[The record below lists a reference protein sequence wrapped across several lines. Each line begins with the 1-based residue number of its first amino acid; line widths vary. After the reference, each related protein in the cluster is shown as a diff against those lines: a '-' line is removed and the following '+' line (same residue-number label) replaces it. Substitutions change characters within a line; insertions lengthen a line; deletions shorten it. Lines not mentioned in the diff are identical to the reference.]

1 MTFLTPYCTSPLP
14 QDGLYDKLPPYLT
27 SVSVQTMT
35 AAPEVSLIL
44 APPCPFTLAHLTL
57 PLAPSPSPYCS
68 FPFTLVTS
76 TTQDHGYTRLPA
88 YCSPLGTSA
97 RPVQQS
103 VLKSSQLRQGGEEG
117 RKLGRTVK
125 REHSS
130 GSSSGEEEQERRRRR
145 RSRSGRSRSAR
156 SRSPRSR
163 RRSQS
168 RDRRRRSRSASR

>member
-1 MTFLTPYCTSPLP
+1 MPSTVLTC
-14 QDGLYDKLPPYLT
+14 
-27 SVSVQTMT
+27 
-35 AAPEVSLIL
+35 
-44 APPCPFTLAHLTL
+44 
-57 PLAPSPSPYCS
+57 
-68 FPFTLVTS
+68 

-88 YCSPLGTSA
+88 YCSPLGSSS

-117 RKLGRTVK
+117 RKMARTVK

-168 RDRRRRSRSASR
+168 RDRRRRSRSVSR